1 MSMTSLNKE
10 LVERDRQLL
19 RLDNL
24 FAESVGGRGR
34 VAIISGPVASGKSA
48 LLHQF
53 LDRAAE
59 AGALVLSA
67 AASAAERTLP
77 LGVVDQLF
85 QCAQLPPEEAAAV
98 ARLFEDM
105 LSDSW
110 HGPSRL
116 QEHHK
121 TQILSRLCKALL
133 RLARDTPLVI
143 AVDDAHFADLAS
155 QQCLAS
161 LVRRL
166 RGAKAMVVVTEGV
179 GLQSGDPHAR
189 AELRCDAHD
198 RLIQLE
204 PLSPDGCRQLLASC
218 PDLFPDDLAL
228 EAHAATGGN
237 PLLLHALI
245 EDARIAHCLG
255 RTEGLVVGERYA
267 EGYRTCLYRS
277 GAAAPATAQGLA
289 VLGERLAVCAMLPRL
304 LDASAET
311 VGRTLDQ
318 LNRSGLLDDGRFRH
332 PEARA
337 AVVAAMEP
345 DDYAA
350 MHAKAA
356 HLMHS
361 AGESATEVSRHLVNA
376 DRIADDWEVTA
387 LVEAAEQALAHG
399 DVEHALACLR
409 AGEPACRTARQRAEI
424 VALLSRLK
432 WRTNPSEALPYLS
445 ELVAAARDGHLDARH
460 AAVPVGILLWHG
472 RVEQAIE
479 ILDVFCDTDDLT
491 PAMAE
496 GIGSAVLWLAFCFP
510 GYSAHVRRYWAALSD
525 KSAAAETLSH
535 RCLRALQS
543 VLAGGPGAPAA
554 ADAELVLHRIRLND
568 ETLAPAVAAI
578 ATLILTGATA
588 AAVFWC
594 DTLLDV
600 AMVCRA
606 RTWQAILLALRA
618 EVALLRGDLA
628 KARSDADEALGRVSL
643 RGWGPSVGCALSTLV
658 LAATESGDY
667 AAAAE
672 YLNEPVP
679 ADVTQTP
686 FGLRYVH
693 ARGVYYLATGRVSD
707 ALIDFQACGQLA
719 AGLGLDHPG
728 LVPWRA
734 GAAQAHL
741 AAGHPRQAREL
752 ISEQLG
758 LLGEGQ
764 TRSRGVCLRILAE
777 TVELKCRPGLLR
789 ESIDLLKD
797 CGDWLEAARAF
808 AGLSAALNEAGEAN
822 RARLTLRT
830 ARHIA
835 KQCQANALLRTLYPQ
850 TAASP
855 ETPAAFEP
863 PAADL
868 SEAES
873 RVAGLAALGHTN
885 REIAGLLFVTVSTV
899 EQHLTRV
906 YRKLGVSRRM
916 DLPPGLDS
924 TSAAGV

>member
-48 LLHQF
+48 LLYQF

-59 AGALVLSA
+59 AGAQVLSA

-85 QCAQLPPEEAAAV
+85 QSAQLPPEEAAAV

-116 QEHHK
+116 QEHHRA
-121 TQILSRLCKALL
+121 QILSRLYKALL
-133 RLARDTPLVI
+133 RLSRDTPLVI
-143 AVDDAHFADLAS
+143 AVDDAHYADLPS

-166 RGAKAMVVVTEGV
+166 RGTKAMVVLTEGL
-179 GLQSGDPHAR
+179 GLQPGDPLVR

-198 RLIQLE
+198 RMIQLE
-204 PLSPDGCRQLLASC
+204 PLSPDGCRELLASC

-228 EAHAATGGN
+228 DAHAATGGN

-245 EDARIAHCLG
+245 EDARTAHG
-255 RTEGLVVGERYA
+255 AARTDELVVGERFA

-277 GAAAPATAQGLA
+277 GPAAPATAQGLA
-289 VLGERLAVCAMLPRL
+289 VLGERVGAAMLPRL

-311 VGRTLDQ
+311 VGRTLDL

-345 DDYAA
+345 DDYAV

-356 HLMHS
+356 YLMHS
-361 AGESATEVSRHLVNA
+361 HGESATAVSRHLVNA
-376 DRIADDWEVTA
+376 DRIADDWGVTA

-409 AGEPACRTARQRAEI
+409 AGEPACRTGRQRAEI
-424 VALLSRLK
+424 VALLSRVK

-445 ELVAAARDGHLDARH
+445 ELVDAARDGHLDARH

-479 ILDVFCDTDDLT
+479 ILDVFCDTEELT

-496 GIGSAVLWLAFCFP
+496 GIGSAVLWLAFCYP
-510 GYSAHVRRYWAALSD
+510 GHSAHVRRYWAALGR
-525 KSAAAETLSH
+525 KNAAETLSH
-535 RCLRALQS
+535 RCLRALRS

-588 AAVFWC
+588 AAAFWC
-594 DTLLDV
+594 DSLLDV
-600 AMVCRA
+600 ATVCRA

-643 RGWGPSVGCALSTLV
+643 CGWGPSVGCALSTLV

-719 AGLGLDHPG
+719 GRLGLDHPG

-741 AAGHPRQAREL
+741 AAGRHRQAREL

-758 LLGEGQ
+758 LLGAGQ

-835 KQCQANALLRTLYPQ
+835 KQCQAHALLRTLYPQ

-855 ETPAAFEP
+855 EAPAAFEP

-916 DLPPGLDS
+916 DLPPGLDTASS
-924 TSAAGV
+924 TGA